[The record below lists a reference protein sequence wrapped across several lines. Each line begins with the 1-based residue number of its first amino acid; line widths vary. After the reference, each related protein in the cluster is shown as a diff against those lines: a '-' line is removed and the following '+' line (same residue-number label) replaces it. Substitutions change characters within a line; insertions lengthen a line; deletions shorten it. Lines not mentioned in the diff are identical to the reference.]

1 MREKSTPAGP
11 ATESGLTGPGPVAN
25 DFDGIVGSAVDPVC
39 GVVRALDL
47 VQVAAGEPERPYVAR
62 AELANAGFRTDDD
75 AFVPCS
81 GKGWTRRQARDGA
94 LGEALERYAAM
105 TWRPQR
111 TISATYDGLGRPA
124 LHPRDLVLFAD
135 HQYDVVPYQPWLPE
149 TELEWVPAQS
159 LVTGNDLWIPLLA
172 AHLGYEPPA
181 GAALFPATSNGF
193 AAGPD
198 PAGATLRALLEVIE
212 RDAFLI
218 AWSHRLP
225 GRCVAAADVPDYRTR
240 ALAAAYARRG
250 TELVVHLLPTDTSAA
265 VALAIA
271 WSDRAPAAVTGLA
284 ASLDPVAATR
294 SAVFEAAQARPSLC
308 ARVRLPE
315 AQALMAELVAA
326 PSEVATMT
334 DHDLLYCDP
343 SAAAAGMRF
352 FREAPHEPWPDAV
365 RPPVAEGNDGLSAL
379 VRSLAGVAGDVLAV
393 DVTPPDVAG
402 LGVRVVRGVVPGF
415 VPLWF
420 GANGARLGG
429 TRLLEMPGRIGLR
442 SGPARL
448 EALNL
453 DPHPVA

>member
-1 MREKSTPAGP
+1 MREKSTLAGP

-25 DFDGIVGSAVDPVC
+25 DFDGIVGS
-39 GVVRALDL
+39 
-47 VQVAAGEPERPYVAR
+47 
-62 AELANAGFRTDDD
+62 

-198 PAGATLRALLEVIE
+198 PAGATLRALLEVVE

-315 AQALMAELVAA
+315 AQALMAE
-326 PSEVATMT
+326 
-334 DHDLLYCDP
+334 H
-343 SAAAAGMRF
+343 AAGR
-352 FREAPHEPWPDAV
+352 RRSRRARGA
-365 RPPVAEGNDGLSAL
+365 RRGSRIRAAL
-379 VRSLAGVAGDVLAV
+379 VRRERSPARRDQAAGDAGPDRAEVRAGAV
-393 DVTPPDVAG
+393 GRAESRPAPS
-402 LGVRVVRGVVPGF
+402 GVRT
-415 VPLWF
+415 
-420 GANGARLGG
+420 
-429 TRLLEMPGRIGLR
+429 TR
-442 SGPARL
+442 
-448 EALNL
+448 
-453 DPHPVA
+453 

>member
-218 AWSHRLP
+218 AWS
-225 GRCVAAADVPDYRTR
+225 
-240 ALAAAYARRG
+240 
-250 TELVVHLLPTDTSAA
+250 
-265 VALAIA
+265 
-271 WSDRAPAAVTGLA
+271 DRPPAAVTGLA

-393 DVTPPDVAG
+393 DVTPLDVAG
-402 LGVRVVRGVVPGF
+402 LGVRVVRGVVP
-415 VPLWF
+415 
-420 GANGARLGG
+420 
-429 TRLLEMPGRIGLR
+429 
-442 SGPARL
+442 
-448 EALNL
+448 
-453 DPHPVA
+453 